1 MKEVQKFLGL
11 ANYYRQFIKNFAE
24 IVASLHLLVRK
35 KKKWR
40 WREEQEKAFKK
51 LKEIFTTELVLA
63 IPNLNKEVRV
73 ETDTSDYAIR
83 EVLSLKCRNKKWR
96 PVAFISKFLNITEH
110 NYKIYDKEMLAV
122 I

>member
-1 MKEVQKFLGL
+1 VKEVQKFLGL